1 MNKIRESDSL
11 KKKIHFNTAPNIY
24 IYLALSNTPVL
35 VGIYVY
41 IYGVSVLVCRV
52 GGRAADTAAIKM
64 FHVMSPSQHAT
75 LHLLSA
81 GFMLKNYKMRIFC
94 CMAVSSFSRLNYP
107 VAEVFEHNSGENLT
121 KLPGQTPV
129 VSISMISF

>member
-1 MNKIRESDSL
+1 M
-11 KKKIHFNTAPNIY
+11 
-24 IYLALSNTPVL
+24 L

-41 IYGVSVLVCRV
+41 IYGVSVLVCRG
-52 GGRAADTAAIKM
+52 GGRAAHTAAIKM
-64 FHVMSPSQHAT
+64 FHVMSPAQHAAIAT
-75 LHLLSA
+75 QLLSD

-121 KLPGQTPV
+121 KLPWQTPV
-129 VSISMISF
+129 VIISMISF

>member
-1 MNKIRESDSL
+1 M
-11 KKKIHFNTAPNIY
+11 
-24 IYLALSNTPVL
+24 L

-41 IYGVSVLVCRV
+41 IYGVSVLVCRG

-107 VAEVFEHNSGENLT
+107 VAEVFEHISGENLT